1 MNYTRKVHCAAALY
15 LRALAPNL
23 DPHPRPSLALYFAS
37 LPLMQTTLPGSEP
50 EPTNAH
56 PLIRTYSGR
65 RGHIT
70 VGQRQALQDLS
81 GRFCVPFAQGSFDW
95 PTHFGRSAPRVFEI
109 GFGMGETTAAIAAA
123 NPQSDYLGCEVY
135 PAGVG
140 GLLVRIGQQQ
150 LTNIRICH
158 YDAVLV
164 LTHMIAP
171 DSLDA
176 VHVYFPDPW
185 RKKRHHKRRLIQ
197 PPLVELV
204 RSRLKPGG
212 YLHCATD
219 WEDYAMQMAQVLGT
233 APGMRKRADE
243 IGLEPAAGASNG
255 FSARPSWR
263 PLTKFEARGL
273 RLGHQVWDLVYER
286 SA

>member
-1 MNYTRKVHCAAALY
+1 
-15 LRALAPNL
+15 
-23 DPHPRPSLALYFAS
+23 
-37 LPLMQTTLPGSEP
+37 MQSTLPPSGPALEP
-50 EPTNAH
+50 APTNAH
-56 PLIRTYSGR
+56 PLVRTYSGR

-70 VGQRQALQDLS
+70 IGQRQALQDLS
-81 GRFCVPFAQGSFDW
+81 GRFCVPFAQGPFDW

-109 GFGMGETTAAIAAA
+109 GFGMGETTAAIASA
-123 NPQSDYLGCEVY
+123 NPQRDYLGCEVY

-233 APGMRKRADE
+233 APGMRKRPDE
-243 IGLEPAAGASNG
+243 IGLEPAAGASND